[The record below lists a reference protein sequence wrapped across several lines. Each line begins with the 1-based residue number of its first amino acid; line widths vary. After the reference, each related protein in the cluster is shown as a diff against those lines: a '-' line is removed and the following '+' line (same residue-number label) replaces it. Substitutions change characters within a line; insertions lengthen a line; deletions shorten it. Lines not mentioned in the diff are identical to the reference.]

1 MPWRVKSTITGG
13 KTISVAD
20 ASEYKTKS
28 AKLQELSND
37 FHSLSTS
44 WMQAAMQIE
53 SQKSSVFYENNKNFN
68 GYFNDD
74 SLQPL
79 LDPAECRIKSSQ
91 CESLSNK
98 LDELSSLIIRA
109 NNLYANAEYKN
120 RENLDNLVS
129 IGTSIFP
136 ITAVPFFASVGF
148 SILLDM
154 TQKSGMK
161 NFSKWSHETAPIQQG
176 FIRGFSKHFLIN
188 PVTGIPI
195 RLFSSIQEKND
206 VKHSKAPVST
216 FASALSLFSAKI
228 NDVNQGNNLKVT
240 KIRLPH
246 REYSKILH
254 YRGSNISQALAN
266 LTDLSNG
273 NLAVKPPK
281 INADGA
287 TIAIQRFKKKDGSIS
302 WLVTIPGTDGKPKSP
317 FGWPQNA
324 EVMSSSKNVR
334 QNADSTRMVI
344 EAMRK
349 SGIKATD
356 SVILVGHSQ
365 GGIVAASI
373 ASDYSKQY
381 NIKHVVTAG
390 SPIANHP
397 IPNKT
402 WVTSIEMEDELVP
415 TLDGAS
421 NPNRNN
427 WVTIHGTAK
436 KSATAHNGTIAPKT
450 AHNAIYNSLVV
461 NGIKSQNKNKENS
474 KKNNKQYR
482 TKSYK
487 NEKLFEK
494 DGILVKN
501 VPEEGTLTHDLNYH
515 KAAYEDAHQ
524 LGSKEIRMQ
533 EEHFRKTLGD
543 ELEETT
549 LWQGIM
555 SH

>member
-53 SQKSSVFYENNKNFN
+53 SQKSSVFSENNKNFN

-216 FASALSLFSAKI
+216 FASALSMFSSKI
-228 NDVNQGNNLKVT
+228 NDANQGNNLKVT
-240 KIRLPH
+240 KLVLPKNAQ
-246 REYSKILH
+246 SKIFL
-254 YRGSNISQALAN
+254 YKGNNIGQALEN
-266 LTDLSNG
+266 LNSLSSG
-273 NLAVKPPK
+273 NLSVHPPK
-281 INADGA
+281 TNPDAA
-287 TIAIQRFKKKDGSIS
+287 TIAIQRFRQKDGSTS

-324 EVMSSSKNVR
+324 EVMSSSRSVR
-334 QNADSTRMVI
+334 MNADSTRMVV
-344 EAMRK
+344 EAMKK
-349 SGIKATD
+349 SGIKAND
-356 SVILVGHSQ
+356 NVVLVGHSQ
-365 GGIVAASI
+365 GGIVAAGI

-390 SPIANHP
+390 SPIANHA
-397 IPNKT
+397 IPSKT

-421 NPNRNN
+421 NPSRNN
-427 WVTIHGTAK
+427 WVTIHAVASK
-436 KSATAHNGTIAPKT
+436 AVASKSANR
-450 AHNAIYNSLVV
+450 
-461 NGIKSQNKNKENS
+461 IKRKEEDDENVSKQNRNKIGNTNRNTKNI
-474 KKNNKQYR
+474 
-482 TKSYK
+482 
-487 NEKLFEK
+487 FEK

-515 KAAYEDAHQ
+515 QAAYADAHQ
-524 LGSKEIRMQ
+524 LASKEIRTQ
-533 EEHFRKTLGD
+533 ESHFNKILSGK
-543 ELEETT
+543 LEETT
-549 LWQGIM
+549 LWQGVM
-555 SH
+555 QH

>member
-53 SQKSSVFYENNKNFN
+53 SQKSSVFSENNKNFN

-216 FASALSLFSAKI
+216 FASALSMFSSKI
-228 NDVNQGNNLKVT
+228 NDANQGNNLKVT
-240 KIRLPH
+240 KLVLPKNAQ
-246 REYSKILH
+246 SKIFL
-254 YRGSNISQALAN
+254 YKGNNIGQALEN
-266 LTDLSNG
+266 LNSLSSG
-273 NLAVKPPK
+273 NLSVHPPK
-281 INADGA
+281 TNPDAA
-287 TIAIQRFKKKDGSIS
+287 TIAIQRFRQKDGSTS

-324 EVMSSSKNVR
+324 EVMSSSRSVR
-334 QNADSTRMVI
+334 MNADSTRMVV
-344 EAMRK
+344 EAMKK
-349 SGIKATD
+349 SGIKPND
-356 SVILVGHSQ
+356 NVVLVGHSQ
-365 GGIVAASI
+365 GGIVAAGI

-390 SPIANHP
+390 SPIANHA
-397 IPNKT
+397 IPSKT

-421 NPNRNN
+421 NPSRNN
-427 WVTIHGTAK
+427 WVTIHAVASK
-436 KSATAHNGTIAPKT
+436 VVASKSVNRNKRKEENEENVSKQNRNKIGNTNRRPK
-450 AHNAIYNSLVV
+450 NI
-461 NGIKSQNKNKENS
+461 
-474 KKNNKQYR
+474 
-482 TKSYK
+482 
-487 NEKLFEK
+487 FEK

-515 KAAYEDAHQ
+515 QAAYDDAHQ
-524 LGSKEIRMQ
+524 LASKEIRTQ
-533 EEHFRKTLGD
+533 ESHFNKILSGK
-543 ELEETT
+543 LEETT
-549 LWQGIM
+549 LWQGVM
-555 SH
+555 QH

>member
-161 NFSKWSHETAPIQQG
+161 NFSKWSHATAPIQQG

-216 FASALSLFSAKI
+216 FASALSMFSSKI
-228 NDVNQGNNLKVT
+228 NDANQGNNLKVT
-240 KIRLPH
+240 KLVLP
-246 REYSKILH
+246 ENAQSKIFLH
-254 YRGSNISQALAN
+254 KGNNIGQALEN
-266 LTDLSNG
+266 LNNLSSG
-273 NLAVKPPK
+273 NLSVHPPK
-281 INADGA
+281 TNPDAA
-287 TIAIQRFKKKDGSIS
+287 TIAIQRFRQKDGSTS

-324 EVMSSSKNVR
+324 EVMSSSRSVR
-334 QNADSTRMVI
+334 MNADSTRMVV
-344 EAMRK
+344 EAMKK
-349 SGIKATD
+349 SGIKPND
-356 SVILVGHSQ
+356 SVVLVGHSQ
-365 GGIVAASI
+365 GGIVAAGI

-390 SPIANHP
+390 SPIANHA
-397 IPNKT
+397 IPSKT

-421 NPNRNN
+421 NPSRNN
-427 WVTIHGTAK
+427 WVTIHAVASK
-436 KSATAHNGTIAPKT
+436 AVASKSVNRNKRKEENEENVSKQNRNKIGNTNRNTNRRPK
-450 AHNAIYNSLVV
+450 NI
-461 NGIKSQNKNKENS
+461 
-474 KKNNKQYR
+474 
-482 TKSYK
+482 
-487 NEKLFEK
+487 FEK

-515 KAAYEDAHQ
+515 QAAYADAHQ
-524 LGSKEIRMQ
+524 LASKEIRTQ
-533 EEHFRKTLGD
+533 ESHFNKILSGK
-543 ELEETT
+543 LEETT
-549 LWQGIM
+549 LWQGVM
-555 SH
+555 QH

>member
-1 MPWRVKSTITGG
+1 
-13 KTISVAD
+13 
-20 ASEYKTKS
+20 
-28 AKLQELSND
+28 
-37 FHSLSTS
+37 
-44 WMQAAMQIE
+44 
-53 SQKSSVFYENNKNFN
+53 
-68 GYFNDD
+68 
-74 SLQPL
+74 
-79 LDPAECRIKSSQ
+79 
-91 CESLSNK
+91 
-98 LDELSSLIIRA
+98 
-109 NNLYANAEYKN
+109 
-120 RENLDNLVS
+120 

-228 NDVNQGNNLKVT
+228 NDANQGNNLKVT

-273 NLAVKPPK
+273 NLGVKPPK

-349 SGIKATD
+349 SGIKAKD

-381 NIKHVVTAG
+381 NIKHIVTAG

-450 AHNAIYNSLVV
+450 AHNAISNSLVV
-461 NGIKSQNKNKENS
+461 NGIKSQNKNKENN

-482 TKSYK
+482 TESYK
-487 NEKLFEK
+487 NEKLFKK

-515 KAAYEDAHQ
+515 KAAYEDSHQ